1 MASSPKSHNELMKQ
15 DVPIKFDAIFSPNCL
30 VYCHYE
36 YKRSIA
42 MFDITWLDKVLHRFF
57 CKNTVYK
64 NIQAQNSWKLR
75 IF

>member
-1 MASSPKSHNELMKQ
+1 MASSPKPLKELMKQ

-42 MFDITWLDKVLHRFF
+42 MFDITGLDKALCAFLAVGCIVAFVFLV
-57 CKNTVYK
+57 C
-64 NIQAQNSWKLR
+64 S
-75 IF
+75 

>member
-1 MASSPKSHNELMKQ
+1 MAPSPKSHKELMKQ

-42 MFDITWLDKVLHRFF
+42 MFDIT
-57 CKNTVYK
+57 
-64 NIQAQNSWKLR
+64 
-75 IF
+75 